1 MINDIHIVGP
11 MVLVGAFSLTY
22 FIIPKIIWIVSSR
35 NLIDQPDLRSSHEKP
50 IPTMAGVSFF
60 LTCIMLLFALKAW
73 DTDIVGINLV
83 AGITV
88 VFAVGLKD
96 DLVLS
101 SPRAKV
107 MGEIMAISLVL
118 YCSCIQVTSLQG
130 FLGIHAIN
138 SVLSYALL
146 GGAMLLIINS
156 YNLIDGIDG
165 LASMIG
171 IVIFIAFAVIFF
183 FTEMFFYFLLSLGF
197 IGMLAAYLRFNFSL
211 SKKIFM
217 GDTGSLII
225 GFCIA
230 FLTVK
235 FISADALPFDAIN
248 FKVEN
253 KIIVAFSVLC
263 IPLFDTLRVIGI
275 RLLNNKS
282 PFYPDRNHIHHVL
295 IDSKLPHYKVSLF
308 LTLLNIAVIILFVSL
323 SFYFNSY
330 QMVSFFALFFLSFL
344 VVFSQLKKNIKVKN
358 SFKRIIKFVNF
369 IF

>member
-1 MINDIHIVGP
+1 MINDIRLVGP
-11 MVLVGAFSLTY
+11 MVLIGTFLLTY
-22 FIIPKIIWIVSSR
+22 FIIPKIIWIVNSR
-35 NLIDQPDLRSSHEKP
+35 NLIDQPDHRSSHQKST
-50 IPTMAGVSFF
+50 PTMAGFSFF
-60 LTCIMLLFALKAW
+60 LVCVMLVFVLKNW
-73 DTDIVGINLV
+73 DADAVGINFV
-83 AGITV
+83 AGVTV
-88 VFAVGLKD
+88 VFAIGLKD

-107 MGEIMAISLVL
+107 MGQLLAISFVL
-118 YCSCIQVTSLQG
+118 FCSCIEMLSLQG
-130 FLGIHAIN
+130 FLGIDSIHYA
-138 SVLSYALL
+138 LSYIFM
-146 GGAMLLIINS
+146 GGLMLVIINS

-171 IVIFIAFAVIFF
+171 IVIFAAYAVFF
-183 FTEMFFYFLLSLGF
+183 FFIGAFFYFLLSLGF
-197 IGMLAAYLRFNFSL
+197 IGVLAAYLRFNFSS

-235 FISADALPFDAIN
+235 FISADALSFDAIN

-263 IPLFDTLRVIGI
+263 IPLFDTLRVIGV
-275 RLLNNKS
+275 RLLNNKN
-282 PFYPDRNHIHHVL
+282 PFYPDRSHIHHVL
-295 IDSKLPHYKVSLF
+295 IDSKLAHYKVSLF
-308 LTLLNIAVIILFVSL
+308 LTLLNIIVIMLFTAL

-330 QMVSFFALFFLSFL
+330 QMVSFFSIFFLSFL
-344 VVFSQLKKNIKVKN
+344 VVFSQLKKNIKSKN